1 LFYNQKMNKGKLD
14 DRVAIAQM
22 VKEHQAKRSQEQWA
36 RSIKN
41 QLEQNV
47 GADVAVS
54 QPLSREESQS
64 LKQETMN
71 AYWAT
76 QECAPYVKEARGIR
90 ARMVDVANEI
100 DNITS
105 ELAKLRAPSRK
116 LKEDVVTMRH
126 LYATER
132 LQKQE
137 ELIRHRDRL
146 LKIREIINDI
156 LKKYEDKRSVTG
168 VLFSHFM
175 NGGTA
180 CKCKRSL
187 KYKRRSLKDKRRSL
201 KDKRRSL
208 K

>member
-1 LFYNQKMNKGKLD
+1 MNKLGKPD
-14 DRVAIAQM
+14 VRVAIAQM
-22 VKEHQAKRSQEQWA
+22 VKAHQDKRSLEQWA

-41 QLEQNV
+41 QNLEQNV
-47 GADVAVS
+47 EADVAVS
-54 QPLSREESQS
+54 RPPSRETSQS

-71 AYWAT
+71 AYRAT
-76 QECAPYVKEARGIR
+76 QECAPYVEEARGIR

-116 LKEDVVTMRH
+116 LKEDVVTIRD

-146 LKIREIINDI
+146 LKIREFINDI

-187 KYKRRSLKDKRRSL
+187 KCKRRSLKCKRRSL
-201 KDKRRSL
+201 KCKRRSL

>member
-1 LFYNQKMNKGKLD
+1 
-14 DRVAIAQM
+14 
-22 VKEHQAKRSQEQWA
+22 
-36 RSIKN
+36 
-41 QLEQNV
+41 
-47 GADVAVS
+47 
-54 QPLSREESQS
+54 
-64 LKQETMN
+64 
-71 AYWAT
+71 
-76 QECAPYVKEARGIR
+76 
-90 ARMVDVANEI
+90 MVDVANEI